1 MKRQKL
7 LAALLSGAL
16 LAALAGCGAQ
26 GGGTSSVPDPP
37 VSSAQNG
44 SQSSSA
50 GGADTGSQS
59 GSASGTE
66 TAAFRMTQEGTVR
79 NEKFREQEE
88 FADFIAAAESRF
100 LIPGLNQAMTPQG
113 ITFSEETG
121 LVYISSYAIVEIP
134 SVISAVNLD
143 TGELAAEYYLFNED
157 GTPFTSHVGG
167 VAVAEGNLYV
177 SAKLDNDGSYS
188 IAVLPMENLPVSGSH
203 DITVEETIPLPVSPS
218 FLNYSQ
224 GVLWVGTFYHPKGDY
239 NLSKGMAF
247 TTPTADGESGCY
259 ILGYDLGGGKL
270 SVPEGERYPVPVIA
284 LVAPDKIQ
292 GVVALPDGESTTVWL
307 SQSYGRGANSTLLA
321 YQFSREGAPDTQI
334 DVAGHDTG
342 AYVLDSKRQTQA
354 VTAMPMTEGLCL
366 SREGGFLV
374 LFESGSSRYS
384 DGKYR
389 TDHVWE
395 MKSQG

>member
-1 MKRQKL
+1 MIRQKW
-7 LAALLSGAL
+7 LAALLGGAL

-26 GGGTSSVPDPP
+26 GGGSSSVPNPP
-37 VSSAQNG
+37 VSSAQSGNQSSSANEADTG

-50 GGADTGSQS
+50 GGTDT
-59 GSASGTE
+59 T
-66 TAAFRMTQEGTVR
+66 AFRMTQEGTVR

-88 FADFIAAAESRF
+88 FADFIAAAESKF

-121 LVYISSYAIVEIP
+121 LAYISSYAIVEIP
-134 SVISAVNLD
+134 SVISAVDLA
-143 TGELAAEYYLFNED
+143 TGEQAAEYYLFNGD

-167 VAVAEGNLYV
+167 VAAAQGNLYV

-188 IAVLPMENLPVSGSH
+188 IAVLPMDALPISGSH

-224 GVLWVGTFYHPKGDY
+224 GMLWVGNFYHPKGDY

-259 ILGYDLGGGKL
+259 ILGYDLSNGKL
-270 SVPEGERYPVPVIA
+270 SIPEGEKYPVPAIV

-292 GVVALPDGESTTVWL
+292 GMVALPDGQNTTVWL
-307 SQSYGRGANSTLLA
+307 SQSYGRGANSTLLS
-321 YQFSREGAPDTQI
+321 YQFSQEETPDTQI

-342 AYVLDSKRQTQA
+342 AYILDSKRQTQA
-354 VTAMPMTEGLCL
+354 ITAMPMTEGLCL
-366 SREGGFLV
+366 SQEGGFLV

-395 MKSQG
+395 MKPQG